1 MQVGEKVAHG
11 MAAAKTLYIDQII
24 QVNLVQ
30 FLEEAQIYQKLS
42 WMIQKY
48 SINNVCFTKQL
59 TNNSCLPNPKL
70 DQELIEYI
78 PIIRT
83 PATGAVT
90 GTYMCRKRQIIK
102 DCKAEKAESWS

>member
-1 MQVGEKVAHG
+1 VQVGEKVALG
-11 MAAAKTLYIDQII
+11 TAAAKTPYIDQIT

-42 WMIQKY
+42 WMIRKY